1 MRENMLVPNCA
12 SIGSCKKALAGLVLH
27 FSEGGTGALPCE
39 AAWLGCAKTDAVCV
53 PTVKVYVSKSS
64 LTTMKRV
71 YEPLGKKVVV
81 EPLQFSESELDAQ
94 AILSMMAVGS
104 SEHAPLYMQSLLVR
118 TWI

>member
-1 MRENMLVPNCA
+1 M
-12 SIGSCKKALAGLVLH
+12 LH

-39 AAWLGCAKTDAVCV
+39 AAWLGCAKTDAVCA

-118 TWI
+118 T